1 MPGDTHQSLCLPGK
15 TPWFCWEKEQEEMT
29 VKQMM
34 EDGMKNCTRKEI
46 KAAELENALSGK
58 FWIYLGREMQL

>member
-1 MPGDTHQSLCLPGK
+1 
-15 TPWFCWEKEQEEMT
+15 MT

-58 FWIYLGREMQL
+58 F

>member
-1 MPGDTHQSLCLPGK
+1 
-15 TPWFCWEKEQEEMT
+15 MT

-46 KAAELENALSGK
+46 QAAELENALRGK
-58 FWIYLGREMQL
+58 F